1 MLNRELQAAQSDLHK
16 QKRLRDDLGPQ
27 NIKLKE
33 SVSTLQRQ
41 ARPRLFMTGL
51 TSALK
56 TTAVSYD
63 DGNTDNDLV
72 NGFDDAFFVRT
83 EG

>member
-41 ARPRLFMTGL
+41 ARPRVYMTDL
-51 TSALK
+51 TSAL
-56 TTAVSYD
+56 TTTGVYD
-63 DGNTDNDLV
+63 DDDVDNDLV
-72 NGFDDAFFVRT
+72 DDFGDVFLVQA